1 MSTTLTTVQQPFNGT
16 TFLNDSYMQA
26 KKAAFRFDGLHKKLQ
41 ELQDKRDK
49 IIDAMG
55 GEPQQMKV
63 VLAYICIFI
72 AIMLAIVEGILCK
85 NSIAAVTGL
94 PDIVCTLTGI
104 CFCLLGLTIGEF
116 MAANITK
123 DPLTGKRQYTGKFWL
138 GLFLGFL
145 YCGIQ
150 YFLASKS
157 GGLHASAEIAETVN
171 TMTIV
176 VTAISIIEIVFGFLF
191 MKTALQMLALGINTL
206 RWKTVNKKKGAS
218 ARRTDESWVRYI
230 FDHQA
235 YNNTYGTHIPCAEE
249 TELIRQARAYYSS
262 GYAA

>member
-1 MSTTLTTVQQPFNGT
+1 
-16 TFLNDSYMQA
+16 
-26 KKAAFRFDGLHKKLQ
+26 
-41 ELQDKRDK
+41 
-49 IIDAMG
+49 
-55 GEPQQMKV
+55 
-63 VLAYICIFI
+63 
-72 AIMLAIVEGILCK
+72 MLAVVEGILCK

-116 MAANITK
+116 MAAKITK
-123 DPLTGKRQYTGKFWL
+123 DPLTGKRQYTSKFWL

-191 MKTALQMLALGINTL
+191 MKTALQMLTLGINTL
-206 RWKTVNKKKGAS
+206 HRKTVNKKKMHLRDAQMKVGS
-218 ARRTDESWVRYI
+218 DRFSITR
-230 FDHQA
+230 
-235 YNNTYGTHIPCAEE
+235 HI
-249 TELIRQARAYYSS
+249 TTLTVHISHVQKKQS
-262 GYAA
+262 